1 MIDLEKNK
9 PTTFVKII
17 YILISILLICFILY
31 PMLNI
36 IIYSVDKNSIFQ
48 VSHEKLNNGLKLLN
62 NSLFLSITTT
72 IISTTIGFIA
82 ALTLKRINFRGRK
95 LLRILMLTPLINPPF
110 VGSIAY
116 IMLFGKRGLIT
127 NKLLGLSISPFG
139 FKGIVIMQS
148 LGLISLA
155 YILISSAIDKINPS
169 LEEAA
174 RNMGAS
180 EWDVFKTITFRTML
194 PEITNTSLLIFLS
207 SMADFSTPIIIGGSY
222 RTLAAQLYIEI
233 TGLFDL
239 RTGALLGTLLLL
251 PCLLAFMLQ
260 KYVVSKR
267 LYFSDRISSEDIE
280 YKGINKFVKYILI
293 AITMLYILL
302 ICVKYLFIVMGGFTV
317 QWGHDYTFTLDH
329 FKAIFTRDFSAFGNS
344 IKLALV
350 SASIS
355 SLLGVF
361 LSYLMYRKNFK
372 TSQIIDFIA
381 TLPAAVPGIL
391 YGMAY
396 LTTFNKE
403 PLVLIGTKI
412 VIYIICITRF
422 MNVGLRTGYALLSH
436 IDPSME
442 LASFNLG
449 MGEIGTFAWITLPQL
464 KPAFV
469 NSFMKNFSSGMVT
482 LGAIILLMIPSNKV
496 AVQMIFLSTY
506 GYTIGA
512 AAAMSLLLSFTSL
525 AFLGLFYLI
534 FNLDNIFKMRRDKGE
549 NSI

>member
-1 MIDLEKNK
+1 MITLEKNK
-9 PTTFVKII
+9 PTTFIKTI
-17 YILISILLICFILY
+17 YILISIFLICFILY
-31 PMLNI
+31 PILNI
-36 IIYSVDKNSIFQ
+36 IIYSIDKNSIFIA
-48 VSHEKLNNGLKLLN
+48 SNEKLINSLKLLK
-62 NSLFLSITTT
+62 NSLLLSITTT

-82 ALTLKRINFRGRK
+82 AFTLKRINFKCRN
-95 LLRILMLTPLINPPF
+95 LLRVLILTPLINPPF

-127 NKLLGLSISPFG
+127 NKLLGLSISPFS

-155 YILISSAIDKINPS
+155 YILISSAIDKIDPN
-169 LEEAA
+169 LENAA

-180 EWDVFKTITFRTML
+180 EWTVFKTITFKTML
-194 PEITNTSLLIFLS
+194 PEITNTGLLIFLS
-207 SMADFSTPIIIGGSY
+207 SMADFSTPIIIGGPY

-239 RTGALLGTLLLL
+239 RTGALLGTLLLI
-251 PCLLAFMLQ
+251 PCLLAFILQ
-260 KYVVSKR
+260 KYVISKR

-280 YKGINKFVKYILI
+280 YKGINTFVKYALI
-293 AITMLYILL
+293 TITTLYILVV
-302 ICVKYLFIVMGGFTV
+302 CVKYLFIVIGGFTV
-317 QWGHDYTFTLDH
+317 QWGYDYTFTLDH
-329 FKAIFTRDFSAFGNS
+329 FKEIFTGDFSAFGNS
-344 IKLALV
+344 IKLAFV
-350 SASIS
+350 TASIS

-361 LSYLMYRKNFK
+361 LSYLIYRKDFK

-412 VIYIICITRF
+412 VIYIICVTRF
-422 MNVGLRTGYALLSH
+422 TNVALRMGYTLLSH
-436 IDPSME
+436 IDPSIE

-449 MGEIGTFAWITLPQL
+449 MGEIRTFTKIILPQL

-469 NSFMKNFSSGMVT
+469 NAFMKNFSSGMVT

-534 FNLDNIFKMRRDKGE
+534 FNIDNIIKKRRDKVE

>member
-1 MIDLEKNK
+1 MIILEKSK
-9 PTTFVKII
+9 PTRLVKII
-17 YILISILLICFILY
+17 YALISIILVCFIFY
-31 PMLNI
+31 PILNI
-36 IIYSVDKNSIFQ
+36 TIYGIYNNSSFFT
-48 VSHEKLNNGLKLLN
+48 SFKRLSKGLRLLN
-62 NSLFLSITTT
+62 KSLLLSITTT

-82 ALTLKRINFRGRK
+82 AFTLKRINFKGRK
-95 LLRILMLTPLINPPF
+95 LLKILILTPLINPPF

-127 NKLLGLSISPFG
+127 NKLLGLSITPFG
-139 FKGIVIMQS
+139 FKGIVTMQC

-155 YILISSAIDKINPS
+155 YIFISSAMDKIDPN

-174 RNMGAS
+174 RNIGAS
-180 EWDVFKTITFRTML
+180 EWTVFKTITFKTML

-207 SMADFSTPIIIGGSY
+207 SMADFSTPIIIGGPY

-239 RTGALLGTLLLL
+239 KTGALLGMLLLI

-267 LYFSDRISSEDIE
+267 LYFTDRISSEDIE
-280 YKGINKFVKYILI
+280 YKKINTLVKYILI
-293 AITMLYILL
+293 TITFLYISIVCIKYIFIL
-302 ICVKYLFIVMGGFTV
+302 IGGFTM
-317 QWGHDYTFTLDH
+317 QWGQNYTFTLDH
-329 FKAIFTRDFSAFGNS
+329 FKYVLTKDFTPFKNS
-344 IKLALV
+344 IKLAFFT
-350 SASIS
+350 ASIS

-361 LSYLMYRKNFK
+361 LSYLIYRKNFK
-372 TSQIIDFIA
+372 TSKVIDFIA

-396 LTTFNKE
+396 LITFNKK
-403 PLVLIGTKI
+403 PLILIGTEI

-422 MNVGLRTGYALLSH
+422 SNVALRTGYALLSH
-436 IDPSME
+436 IDPSIE

-449 MGEIGTFAWITLPQL
+449 MGEIGTFIQITLPQL
-464 KPAFV
+464 KLAFL

-496 AVQMIFLSTY
+496 AVQMIFISIA
-506 GYTIGA
+506 GSTIGI

-525 AFLGLFYLI
+525 ALLGLFYLI
-534 FNLDNIFKMRRDKGE
+534 FNIGNISKMRRDKVE
-549 NSI
+549 NCI